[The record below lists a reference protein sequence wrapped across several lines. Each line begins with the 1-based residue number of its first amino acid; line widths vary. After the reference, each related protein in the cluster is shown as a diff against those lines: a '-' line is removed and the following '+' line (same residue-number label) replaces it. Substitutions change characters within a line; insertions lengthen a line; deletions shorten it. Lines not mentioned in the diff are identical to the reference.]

1 MAQTDLQATVKSAVQ
16 SATGK
21 AARLFFIDHLRAAL
35 VILVVLHHLALVYG
49 GIPPFYYFEPPA
61 GDLLAGLVFLAFVRI
76 L

>member
-1 MAQTDLQATVKSAVQ
+1 MAQMDLQATVKSTAQ

-61 GDLLAGLVFLAFVRI
+61 DDLFAGLVFLAFV
-76 L
+76 LFN